1 MKRIFLPLLGAT
13 LLLTSAFVSSITA
26 SNYSIQDG
34 YSIEFK
40 SKDPSGTFNVKG
52 TIKFDEDD
60 LSSSKFDLTF
70 PVSSISTGNGM
81 KNKKAQTSEWFDAG
95 KHPDIK
101 YVSSKIEKS
110 GSDYVV
116 YGSLKIK
123 GITKDKKVPLKVTK
137 KGEGLVFSGSF
148 QVNRMDY
155 KVGKPSQAVPNVMNI
170 DYSIPVKK

>member
-1 MKRIFLPLLGAT
+1 MNKKVALFLGLLI
-13 LLLTSAFVSSITA
+13 LCTSATVVYTSQEYRIKE
-26 SNYSIQDG
+26 G
-34 YSIEFK
+34 YSIAFK

-110 GSDYVV
+110 GSDYMV